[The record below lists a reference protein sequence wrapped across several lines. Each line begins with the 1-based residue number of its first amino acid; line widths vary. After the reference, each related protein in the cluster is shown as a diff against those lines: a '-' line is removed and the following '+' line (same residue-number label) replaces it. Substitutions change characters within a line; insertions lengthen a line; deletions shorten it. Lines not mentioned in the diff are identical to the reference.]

1 MRNLESLTQRVANA
15 TTHVWGHGSG
25 WRRALMAVS
34 LMAIASGIC
43 VAQAQEPQNDADD
56 AFLPSPVRSVSTVPK
71 NGDVNPYGVVFVP
84 NNFNTGAGPLRHGD
98 ILVSNFNNVKNL
110 QGTGTTIVRIGT
122 SGPATLFFQGR
133 APLGLSTALGT
144 LRAGFIVVG
153 NSPTRDGT
161 AATATAGSLLVIN
174 NQGKLIQTIK
184 SPWIQGPWDM
194 ALVDGGTWAKAFIT
208 NDLNGTVSRL
218 DFNVSA
224 GGLTLTS
231 AKTIASGYVHRGD
244 PVTLFVSPTGLVYN
258 SRLDVL
264 YVAST
269 GDNAVFAVRNAAERT
284 TDAGMG
290 NLIYMDNVH
299 LHGALG
305 MTMAPNGH
313 LLVSNNDGI
322 NPDAK
327 QPSEIVE
334 FTVAGQFV
342 KQLSVDPAQGGSFG
356 LAVRSNPDTA
366 IFAAVD
372 DNTSTLT
379 VWTLNDNLDGR

>member
-1 MRNLESLTQRVANA
+1 MRNHESLTKRVAIA
-15 TTHVWGHGSG
+15 TTHGWEHWSG
-25 WRRALMAVS
+25 WRRALISAS
-34 LMAIASGIC
+34 LMAIVSGFC

-84 NNFNTGAGPLRHGD
+84 NNFNTSAGPLQHGD
-98 ILVSNFNNVKNL
+98 ILVSNFNNAKNL
-110 QGTGTTIVRIGT
+110 QGTGTTVVRIGK
-122 SGPATLFFQGR
+122 SGPATVFFQGK

-153 NSPTRDGT
+153 NSPTMDGSS
-161 AATATAGSLLVIN
+161 ATATAGSLLVIN
-174 NQGKLIQTIK
+174 NKGKLIQTFK

-194 ALVDGGTWAKAFIT
+194 ALVDGGSWAKAFIT

-224 GGLTLTS
+224 SGLTLMS

-290 NLIYMDNVH
+290 TSFHMDNVH

-305 MTMAPNGH
+305 MTMALEWPFFF
-313 LLVSNNDGI
+313 SNNDGH
-322 NPDAK
+322 
-327 QPSEIVE
+327 QPGSE
-334 FTVAGQFV
+334 
-342 KQLSVDPAQGGSFG
+342 
-356 LAVRSNPDTA
+356 
-366 IFAAVD
+366 AAE
-372 DNTSTLT
+372 
-379 VWTLNDNLDGR
+379 